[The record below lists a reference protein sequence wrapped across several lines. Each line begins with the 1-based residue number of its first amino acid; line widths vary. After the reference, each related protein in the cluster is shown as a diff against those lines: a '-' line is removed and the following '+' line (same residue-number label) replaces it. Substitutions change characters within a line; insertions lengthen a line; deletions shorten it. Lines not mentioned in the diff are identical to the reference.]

1 MIKVIIGFLGMFG
14 LIFHASGFAM
24 WTDTASLA
32 IVVGVMIFGLL
43 ASGKDITS
51 TISAIFK
58 KQTDIASLREAQ
70 STLKEAGSLGMAIGL
85 IGFLIG
91 AVNMLLHMKDLIENP
106 APLGPAMS
114 MCLLIVLYG
123 TTFKYLIFDR
133 IICILED
140 RAKQLD

>member
-14 LIFHASGFAM
+14 LIFNASGLMM
-24 WTDTASLA
+24 WTDIASMA
-32 IVVGVMIFGLL
+32 IVVGVIVFGLL
-43 ASGKDITS
+43 ASGKDIPS

-70 STLKEAGSLGMAIGL
+70 STLKEAGSLGMAGGIIGV
-85 IGFLIG
+85 LIG
-91 AVNMLLHMKDLIENP
+91 AVNMLLHMKDLMENP
-106 APLGPAMS
+106 APLGPALS
-114 MCLLIVLYG
+114 MCLLTALYG
-123 TTFKYLIFDR
+123 ATFKYLIFDR

>member
-14 LIFHASGFAM
+14 LIFNASGLMM
-24 WTDTASLA
+24 WTDIASMA
-32 IVVGVMIFGLL
+32 IVVGVIVFGLL
-43 ASGKDITS
+43 ASGKDIPS

-70 STLKEAGSLGMAIGL
+70 YTLKEAGSLGIAGGIIGVLIGL
-85 IGFLIG
+85 
-91 AVNMLLHMKDLIENP
+91 VNILMHIDDP
-106 APLGPAMS
+106 AALGPAMS
-114 MCLLIVLYG
+114 MCLLTALYG

-133 IICILED
+133 IICNLEN

>member
-14 LIFHASGFAM
+14 LIFQASGFAM
-24 WTDTASLA
+24 WLDAASLA
-32 IVVGVMIFGLL
+32 IVGGVIVFGLL

-70 STLKEAGSLGMAIGL
+70 STLKEAGSLGIAGGIIGVLIGL
-85 IGFLIG
+85 
-91 AVNMLLHMKDLIENP
+91 VNMLMHMDDP
-106 APLGPAMS
+106 AALGPAMS
-114 MCLLIVLYG
+114 MCLLTALYG
-123 TTFKYLIFDR
+123 ATFKYLIFDR

>member
-1 MIKVIIGFLGMFG
+1 MIKVIIGFLLMFG
-14 LIFHASGFAM
+14 FIFQASGIAM
-24 WTDTASLA
+24 WGDAASLT
-32 IVVGVMIFGLL
+32 IVVGVIVGGTL
-43 ASGKDITS
+43 ASGKNITT

-70 STLKEAGSLGMAIGL
+70 STLKEAGRLGMAIGL

-91 AVNMLLHMKDLIENP
+91 AANMLLALDDP
-106 APLGPAMS
+106 AALGPAMS

>member
-1 MIKVIIGFLGMFG
+1 MVGMFG
-14 LIFHASGFAM
+14 LIFQASGFAM
-24 WTDTASLA
+24 WTDAASLA

-70 STLKEAGSLGMAIGL
+70 STLKEAGSLGMAGGIIGVLIGL
-85 IGFLIG
+85 
-91 AVNMLLHMKDLIENP
+91 VNMLMHMDDP
-106 APLGPAMS
+106 AALGPAMS
-114 MCLLIVLYG
+114 MCLLTALYG
-123 TTFKYLIFDR
+123 ATFKYLIFDR